1 MKVYCLSSDA
11 AKPCFVISFR
21 GLMIMLDCGL
31 SAQSVLSFLPLPPV
45 PSARLAALP
54 SYSPPHINDPL
65 LEGELKECC
74 GRVFVDSLPEF
85 CPPLEQV
92 VDFAQLDAILI
103 SNYTCMMALPFV
115 TEGTG
120 FKGQVYATEPTLQ
133 IGRFYL
139 EELSE
144 WLREAGGGAGGGA
157 GGARRWK
164 ELLHLLP
171 APLSQ
176 AARPRAWRRLYSA
189 QVLAKAL
196 ARVRVVGY
204 DERVELFGALE
215 ASPVSSGFCLG
226 SANWVLRSPHEKI
239 AYVSGSSTLTTHPR
253 PINQVRAPAHPAS
266 STRYVPHA
274 PRPIKQVRAPR
285 TPPINQVRALRT
297 PPHQPGTCP
306 AHPAPSTR
314 YVTHA
319 HHAPRPINQVR
330 APRTPPHQPGTCPAH
345 PAPSTRYVPRAP
357 RPINQVRAP
366 AHPAPSTRYVTHAHH
381 APRPINQVRA
391 PRTPPHQPGTCLHAH
406 HAPSPHQPGTCPAH
420 PAPSTRYVPRAPR
433 PINQVRA
440 STLTTHP
447 RPINQAALR
456 GADLLLLAGLT
467 QTPAHNPDNMLGD
480 LCVHAGVTLR
490 GGGAVLLPV
499 YPSGVL
505 YDLLE
510 CLSMHLDT
518 AGLSQIPLYVIS
530 PVADASLAYS
540 NILAEWVSTAK
551 QARVYVPE
559 EPFPHAALA
568 RAGRLRHA
576 ARLHD
581 HSFSEHFRTPC
592 VVFCGHPSLRFGA
605 AVHLLEL
612 WAANPAHAVI
622 FTEPDFPYLEALAPF
637 QPLAMK
643 AFHCPIDTSLNY
655 SQCNKLVRELR
666 PRALAVPEQ
675 YAPPRGAAG
684 AGGAG
689 AGARACVTADVP
701 VLALRRG
708 GVAAVAARRTL
719 ARAAAAPA
727 LLPAL
732 RPRAPL
738 TAELHVRDN
747 VLTLLPPPA
756 PLQPSAEPDY
766 DLGPP
771 NVDALV
777 RCLAAEGLGAARV
790 EASPAGAVLHLPRHD
805 ALLHVERA
813 HTHVFCEPR
822 GRPALRR
829 ALRAAARRDPAPL

>member
-45 PSARLAALP
+45 PSARLASLP

-239 AYVSGSSTLTTHPR
+239 AYVSGS
-253 PINQVRAPAHPAS
+253 
-266 STRYVPHA
+266 
-274 PRPIKQVRAPR
+274 
-285 TPPINQVRALRT
+285 
-297 PPHQPGTCP
+297 
-306 AHPAPSTR
+306 
-314 YVTHA
+314 
-319 HHAPRPINQVR
+319 
-330 APRTPPHQPGTCPAH
+330 
-345 PAPSTRYVPRAP
+345 
-357 RPINQVRAP
+357 
-366 AHPAPSTRYVTHAHH
+366 
-381 APRPINQVRA
+381 
-391 PRTPPHQPGTCLHAH
+391 
-406 HAPSPHQPGTCPAH
+406 
-420 PAPSTRYVPRAPR
+420 
-433 PINQVRA
+433 